1 MPDPVLVTPFD
12 ENNQKLVDQVHPSD
26 WTNPEPA
33 GIYHLVVIGGG
44 TAGLV
49 AAAVTAGLGGRV
61 ALVER
66 HLLGGDCLNTGCVP
80 SKAMIRAARAWREL
94 ATAAP
99 HGLREA
105 AAVRD
110 FGAAMK
116 RMREVRAALAPQ
128 DSAWRFRELGVE
140 IFLGHGRFVSPHEVE
155 VDGRRLAF
163 HRALVATGGRP
174 AVPTV
179 PGLADAGFLTSE
191 SVFSLQQ
198 LPARLAVVGGGPLGC
213 ELAQAFARFGA
224 QVTLLVD
231 RDHLLPREEPEAAAV
246 VARVLEGEGV
256 RIVTGA
262 RLTAVERGPRSKSL
276 RFASGEQEHRL
287 AVDEIL
293 IATGRRP
300 VVEDLG
306 LDAAGVAWSER
317 GVTVDD
323 RLRTTNPAVYA
334 AGDVASEYKFTH
346 AADAMARLVVR
357 NALFLGKE
365 RVSDLV
371 IPWTT
376 FTSPE
381 VARVGLSE
389 DQLRERGIRFESI
402 EVQLAEN
409 DRARL
414 EGAAD
419 GFLRIHHKR
428 GKDEILGATLV
439 ADHAGETIGELVLA
453 MRNRIGLGSLS
464 ATIHPYP
471 TQAEVIRRAGDLWRR
486 KQLTTLRRKLLAF
499 WFRRLES
506 GARKRLAKAAAA
518 AGPAS

>member
-1 MPDPVLVTPFD
+1 MPEPVLVTPFD

-49 AAAVTAGLGGRV
+49 AAAATAGLGGRV

-80 SKAMIRAARAWREL
+80 SKSLIRAARAWKEL
-94 ATAAP
+94 ATAAT

-110 FGAAMK
+110 FGAVMK
-116 RMREVRAALAPQ
+116 RMREVRAGLAPQ
-128 DSAWRFRELGVE
+128 DSAWRFKELGVDV
-140 IFLGHGRFVSPHEVE
+140 FLGHGRFVSPHEVE

-174 AVPTV
+174 ALPEV
-179 PGLADAGFLTSE
+179 PGLADAGHLTSDT
-191 SVFSLQQ
+191 VFSLQQ

-224 QVTLLVD
+224 QVTMLVVGE
-231 RDHLLPREEPEAAAV
+231 RLLPREEPEAAAV
-246 VARVLEGEGV
+246 VERALAADGV
-256 RIVTGA
+256 RLVTGA
-262 RLTAVERGPRSKSL
+262 RLDAVDRGARSKLL
-276 RFASGEQEHRL
+276 RFTSGGQEHRL
-287 AVDEIL
+287 PVDEIL
-293 IATGRRP
+293 VATGRQAN
-300 VVEDLG
+300 VADLG
-306 LDAAGVAWSER
+306 LDAAGIAWTAH

-323 RLRTTNPAVYA
+323 RLRTSNPAVYA
-334 AGDVASEYKFTH
+334 AGDVASEHKFTH

-357 NALFLGKE
+357 NALFRGKE

-389 DQLRERGIRFESI
+389 DQLKERGIRFETI
-402 EVQLAEN
+402 AVPLAEN

-414 EGAAD
+414 DGAAD
-419 GFLRIHHKR
+419 GFLRVHHRR

-439 ADHAGETIGELVLA
+439 GEHAGETIGELVLA
-453 MRNRIGLGSLS
+453 MRSGIGLDALS

-471 TQAEVIRRAGDLWRR
+471 TQAEVVRRAGDLWR
-486 KQLTTLRRKLLAF
+486 KKKLTGFNRKLLAF
-499 WFRRLES
+499 WFRRLEQ
-506 GARKRLAKAAAA
+506 GARKRLARAAAA
-518 AGPAS
+518 AQ